1 MKRGQGR
8 PVKGYRTAS
17 GERVPGVT
25 TILGRFKESGGLI
38 HWAWKCGID
47 GINYRD
53 ARDKAASAGSIAHQW
68 IDDHVHGQDL
78 TEFPEASRED
88 LDLAA
93 SGFDA
98 FLEWFAQTRVQIIE
112 TETPLVSEEYR
123 FAGTFDA
130 LAEIGGRLV
139 LLDWKTS
146 NATYSDYVCQ
156 LAAYRQL
163 LRERGDDV
171 ATAQLLR
178 VGKQYADFHLHAYP
192 AGVLDMAWEFFRGA
206 RELYDIDK
214 KLRKVAA

>member
-206 RELYDIDK
+206 RVLYDLDK
-214 KLRKVAA
+214 SLRKVAA